1 VTSSGLPAATKA
13 HEVSVLLAGAAGGG
27 GGGGVVGVVVVVVV
41 VLVVMLLLVL
51 MIGVGATEE
60 DEVAGRACSG
70 HQPLDDRLVPQHCRH
85 V

>member
-1 VTSSGLPAATKA
+1 MV
-13 HEVSVLLAGAAGGG
+13 
-27 GGGGVVGVVVVVVV
+27 VVVVVVV
-41 VLVVMLLLVL
+41 VLLLLLLLVVL